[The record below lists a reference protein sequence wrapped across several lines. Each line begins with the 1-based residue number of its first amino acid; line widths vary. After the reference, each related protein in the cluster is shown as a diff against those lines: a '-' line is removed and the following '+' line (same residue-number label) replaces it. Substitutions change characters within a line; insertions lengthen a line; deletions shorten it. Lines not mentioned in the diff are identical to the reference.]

1 MKTFKD
7 YLHSDIPNVFVDIT
21 EHGDVANINGVN
33 VNVVWDGDTLNYR
46 VRTDY
51 QGLILG
57 DALFFIS
64 ADEWAKVPR
73 VSHPPRTDE
82 AILIDGRHA
91 TITMV
96 QENAGVYD
104 ITITYAGTGRDYAY

>member
-1 MKTFKD
+1 MKIFKD

-21 EHGDVANINGVN
+21 EHGDVASINGAD

-57 DALFFIS
+57 GALFFIS

-73 VSHPPRTDE
+73 VAHPPRADE

-91 TITMV
+91 TITVV
-96 QENAGVYD
+96 QENAGLYD
-104 ITITYAGTGRDYAY
+104 ITINYAGTGRSYAN

>member
-7 YLHSDIPNVFVDIT
+7 YLHSDIPDVFVDIT
-21 EHGDVANINGVN
+21 EHGDVANINGVD

-73 VSHPPRTDE
+73 VSYPPRTDE

-91 TITMV
+91 TLTVV
-96 QENAGVYD
+96 QENAGLYD
-104 ITITYAGTGRDYAY
+104 ITINYAGTGRSYAN